1 MAFACELMD
10 DLVLAADGYRYVCT
24 NQVRVLSVGCSRR
37 GESDNL
43 GFWPQVHTNAAKT
56 CANTTHQFGG
66 AQHSEF

>member
-10 DLVLAADGYRYVCT
+10 NLVLAADGFRYVCA
-24 NQVRVLSVGCSRR
+24 NQVRVLSVGFSSR

-43 GFWPQVHTNAAKT
+43 GIWPQVRTNAAKT

-66 AQHSEF
+66 AQQSEF